1 MVEKIFTGLAEKRK
15 DEEPRQSQMFLIS
28 ELAEADG
35 HGFMAPRRLVPI
47 CAQKAIPPG
56 EIKTKIAVMFLDHH
70 RMMYPVHL
78 WRDYQESQNPID
90 STRQSDIAMVEHAG
104 GIQEHLKQDDS
115 YGRNPQNHNSRHL
128 NPHGQK
134 DFNRMK
140 SNPGGDIKI
149 EVCMVNPVEA
159 PESRDGMKHG
169 VLEVDN

>member
-1 MVEKIFTGLAEKRK
+1 MVERILAGLKERQDKQ
-15 DEEPRQSQMFLIS
+15 PGQSQTCWITK
-28 ELAEADG
+28 LAEADN
-35 HGFMAPRRLVPI
+35 HSFMTPRRLSLI
-47 CAQKAIPPG
+47 GAHKAVPPG
-56 EIKTKIAVMFLDHH
+56 EIKTKIAIMLFDHD
-70 RMMYPVHL
+70 RMVDTVHL
-78 WRDYQESQNPID
+78 RRDHQESQNPID
-90 STRQSDIAMVEHAG
+90 STRQSDIAVIEHAG

-149 EVCMVNPVEA
+149 KVCVVHPVEA
-159 PESRDGMKHG
+159 PESRDSMKHG